1 MRIVRKLIYALC
13 ILGVWLSVT
22 GCHTAAGAGED
33 IQAGGRAIER
43 AAE

>member
-1 MRIVRKLIYALC
+1 MKIIRNLIYVLC
-13 ILGVWLSVT
+13 LVGVWLSIT